1 MMLSFFLM
9 IFLGAIIGFS
19 IATIVYAGTGGYE
32 MRDYRDLV
40 ADMREYQPH
49 ENPLMAEAADAI
61 EALAAELHRATFI
74 INEQARENALMRDK
88 VKTTD

>member
-40 ADMREYQPH
+40 ADMREH
-49 ENPLMAEAADAI
+49 EDPLMVEAADAI
-61 EALAAELHRATFI
+61 ETLAAELHRATFI
-74 INEQARENALMRDK
+74 INEQARENKVMRDK
-88 VKTTD
+88 VKDYENR